1 MRDSMLPLDTPAL
14 PVFVAI
20 REETETAYKA
30 EVKRLKKLRYR
41 VIREVFASDGESFL
55 GLLVR
60 GVESE

>member
-1 MRDSMLPLDTPAL
+1 MNNSQIPLDTPAL
-14 PVFVAI
+14 PTFVAI

-30 EVKRLKKLRYR
+30 EIKRLKKLKYI

-60 GVESE
+60 GVN